1 MKDDEWGGMFVD
13 FLDCSVAD
21 KSVFKMVVV
30 KSGQVCRSV
39 LISCHFATMSLL
51 L

>member
-1 MKDDEWGGMFVD
+1 MKDDKWGGRFVD
-13 FLDCSVAD
+13 FLDSSVVD

-39 LISCHFATMSLL
+39 LTSYHFATMSLL